1 MRARESTHR
10 LFLRMWTC
18 WKPIFSFQSVII
30 DFYHEND
37 YRWYCRNQVCDYKR
51 PVVDHESL
59 DNEKYTTES
68 KQKERR
74 HRYAVGVACAYGI
87 DGLWK
92 ITAHHADGGGVAYDV
107 DD

>member
-1 MRARESTHR
+1 MNPWIT
-10 LFLRMWTC
+10 
-18 WKPIFSFQSVII
+18 KI
-30 DFYHEND
+30 Y
-37 YRWYCRNQVCDYKR
+37 
-51 PVVDHESL
+51 
-59 DNEKYTTES
+59 TES
-68 KQKERR
+68 RQKERR